1 MHTSTLQLYDA
12 RGKTLV
18 VRIGGDRDEEE
29 SSRRPILNSETPKH
43 SNVPFLLNYGNFWP
57 KFKMP

>member
-43 SNVPFLLNYGNFWP
+43 SNVPFLLNYGNF
-57 KFKMP
+57 